1 MAEQEV
7 KLAQKAQLYDL
18 RLMFT
23 SGGKDAYTTQE
34 IVELQIGRAS
44 CRERV

>member
-23 SGGKDAYTTQE
+23 SGGTDAYTTQE
-34 IVELQIGRAS
+34 IVELLDRIAMEKDQQ
-44 CRERV
+44 